1 MEKNLIDID
10 GSLKSGSGTIVRY
23 SLSLASILKR
33 EIRIRNIRARRR
45 KAGLQP
51 QHLKT
56 VQACCELTEAK
67 AENLT
72 LGASEIKFSPGT
84 RIRSGKFTWDIGTA
98 GSTTMMS
105 LCLLPLGL
113 FADNESSYTISG
125 GLFQDF
131 APNAFHMKYVL
142 MNILRRFSIQADV
155 EIIKPGYVPTGG
167 GVIKVKVKPMAGKL
181 KPLRLLEQGK
191 VTAIKGIA
199 MSSHLEKRKV
209 SERMRDACI
218 QGLARSGCKAD
229 IKTIADKSANQ
240 RGAALFIYALTDK
253 GCIIGSDMA
262 GKLGRTAEEIGKYVA
277 RSLLE
282 DIDSGATVDRFT
294 ADQLLLYA
302 ALADGESEY
311 IIPRMSDH
319 INSNIWLAEKIL
331 GAKISLKGKSLL
343 IRGVGLERKF
353 CKEVV

>member
-1 MEKNLIDID
+1 MGNSLIDID

-23 SLSLASILKR
+23 SLSLASILKK

-45 KAGLQP
+45 NPGLQP

-56 VQACCELTEAK
+56 VQACCTLTGGS
-67 AENLT
+67 AENLR
-72 LGASEIKFSPGT
+72 LGASEIKFLPGAK
-84 RIRSGKFTWDIGTA
+84 IRSGSFTWKIGTA

-105 LCLLPLGL
+105 LCLLPLGI
-113 FADNESSYTISG
+113 FSNKESSYTISG

-131 APNAFHMKYVL
+131 APNTFHMKYVL
-142 MNILRRFSIQADV
+142 MNLLKIFSIRADI

-167 GVIKVKVKPMAGKL
+167 GIIKVRVEPIAGKL
-181 KPLRLLEQGK
+181 KPLQLPEQGK
-191 VTAIKGIA
+191 VTAIKGVAI
-199 MSSHLEKRKV
+199 SSHLKKRRV
-209 SERMRDACI
+209 SERMRNTCI
-218 QGLARSGCKAD
+218 QVLASRGYKAD
-229 IKTIADKSANQ
+229 IETIDDKSANQ

-282 DIDSGATVDRFT
+282 DIGSQATVDCFA

-311 IIPRMSDH
+311 IIPRMSNH
-319 INSNIWLAEKIL
+319 IDSNIWLVEKIL
-331 GAKISLKGKSLL
+331 GAKVSLKGKNLL
-343 IRGVGLERKF
+343 IRGVGLGRI
-353 CKEVV
+353 

>member
-1 MEKNLIDID
+1 MGKGLIDID

-23 SLSLASILKR
+23 SLALASILKT

-45 KAGLQP
+45 KPGLQP

-56 VQACCELTEAK
+56 VEACCQLTGGSAGNASLK
-67 AENLT
+67 ASDVTFKPGNKIR
-72 LGASEIKFSPGT
+72 GGSFS
-84 RIRSGKFTWDIGTA
+84 WDIGTA

-105 LCLLPLGL
+105 LCLLPVSL
-113 FADNESSYTISG
+113 FADKESSYTISG

-142 MNILRRFSIQADV
+142 LNLLRRFSIQADI

-167 GVIKVKVKPMAGKL
+167 GVIRVEVKPIAGKL
-181 KPLRLLEQGK
+181 KPLRLPEQDR
-191 VTAIKGIA
+191 VAVIKGMAI
-199 MSSHLEKRKV
+199 SSHLKKRKV

-218 QGLARSGCKAD
+218 QVLAQRGYRAD
-229 IKTIADKSANQ
+229 IETIHDKSANQ

-262 GKLGRTAEEIGKYVA
+262 GKLGRTSEEIGKCVA
-277 RSLLE
+277 RGLLE

-294 ADQLLLYA
+294 ADQLLLYT

-311 IIPRMSDH
+311 IIPRMSEH
-319 INSNIWLAEKIL
+319 IDSNIWLVEKIL
-331 GAKISLKGKSLL
+331 GAKVSLRNKRLL
-343 IRGVGLERKF
+343 IRGVGLERL
-353 CKEVV
+353 

>member
-1 MEKNLIDID
+1 MN
-10 GSLKSGSGTIVRY
+10 
-23 SLSLASILKR
+23 
-33 EIRIRNIRARRR
+33 IRNIRARRR
-45 KAGLQP
+45 KPGLQP

-67 AENLT
+67 VENLRP
-72 LGASEIKFSPGT
+72 GASEIKFLPGAKV
-84 RIRSGKFTWDIGTA
+84 RSGKFTWDIGTA

-113 FADNESSYTISG
+113 FADKESSYTISG

-142 MNILRRFSIQADV
+142 MNLLQRFSIQADI

-167 GVIKVKVKPMAGKL
+167 GIIRVKVKPMAGKL
-181 KPLRLLEQGK
+181 KPLRLPEQGR
-191 VTAIKGIA
+191 VTAVKGIA
-199 MSSHLEKRKV
+199 ISSHLEKRKV
-209 SERMRDACI
+209 SERMKDACI
-218 QGLARSGCKAD
+218 QVLARAGYKAD
-229 IKTIADKSANQ
+229 IETIDDKSANQ

-262 GKLGRTAEEIGKYVA
+262 GKLGRRAEEIGKYVA

-282 DIDSGATVDRFT
+282 DINSKATVDRFA

-311 IIPRMSDH
+311 IIPRMSEH
-319 INSNIWLAEKIL
+319 IDSNIWLVEKIL
-331 GAKISLKGKSLL
+331 NAKISLKGKSLL
-343 IRGVGLERKF
+343 IRGVGLERI
-353 CKEVV
+353 